1 MVDATSP
8 FILAVG
14 LMLGLEH
21 AFDVDHVVAVTNFL
35 CNVKSF
41 KKSLYLGA
49 VWGLGHTATVLVAGV
64 VVLAL
69 RVMIPESFTRLF
81 TIIAGALLI
90 VLGVLVVKGVIV
102 ERTCSSSSQ
111 STQPILMGPQLKV
124 ATEGSHA
131 HKSLFSGILQG
142 LAGSAALM
150 LVTLSTV
157 ESPVLGII
165 FIGLF
170 GLGVILGMLSCSALI
185 GGFLALTSMRID
197 KVHEIIKAVTG
208 CTGVG
213 FGIYIILTAI
223 LR

>member
-1 MVDATSP
+1 MGIGHATTL
-8 FILAVG
+8 FI
-14 LMLGLEH
+14 
-21 AFDVDHVVAVTNFL
+21 
-35 CNVKSF
+35 
-41 KKSLYLGA
+41 
-49 VWGLGHTATVLVAGV
+49 AGV

-90 VLGVLVVKGVIV
+90 VLGILVVKDVIV
-102 ERTCSSSSQ
+102 ERAGSSSSQ
-111 STQPILMGPQLKV
+111 SNESGLVNPQLKV
-124 ATEGSHA
+124 AEGSHT

-157 ESPVLGII
+157 ESPVWGII
-165 FIGLF
+165 FIGIF

-185 GGFLALTSMRID
+185 GGFLALTSMRVGR
-197 KVHEIIKAVTG
+197 VHEIIKTVTG

-223 LR
+223 L

>member
-8 FILAVG
+8 FILTVG

-21 AFDVDHVVAVTNFL
+21 AFDVDHVVAVTNLL

-41 KKSLYLGA
+41 KKSLFLGTM
-49 VWGLGHTATVLVAGV
+49 WGLGHAATLFIAGV
-64 VVLAL
+64 IVLAL
-69 RVMIPESFTRLF
+69 RVMIPEGFARLF

-90 VLGVLVVKGVIV
+90 VLGVLVLKDVIV
-102 ERTCSSSSQ
+102 KRTFSSSQ
-111 STQPILMGPQLKV
+111 SMQPGIVNPQLKV
-124 ATEGSHA
+124 AEGSHA
-131 HKSLFSGILQG
+131 HKSLFSGVLQG

-150 LVTLSTV
+150 LVTLSTIG
-157 ESPVLGII
+157 SPVLGII

-185 GGFLALTSMRID
+185 GGFLALTSMRIG

-213 FGIYIILTAI
+213 FGIYIILTTI
-223 LR
+223 L